1 MTEHAGAG
9 PAGFDPLVSDTVR
22 DPHQLYRDMRARCPV
37 QHSDRYNGFWAI
49 TRYDD
54 ARCVPPEWGTF
65 ITTVQNIVPKIAF
78 AGRGPPLPLDPPE
91 HTAYRTILNP
101 LMSASRVAAVE
112 PEVRQYARRCLRPM
126 LERGHGDFG
135 VEFAGNYPVMSFA
148 RFLNVAGDTMAR
160 VQAHF
165 LDFNKA
171 IKDDEPDGMR
181 AASLALYDLTREL
194 IADREANPLDP
205 AVDPATAL
213 LQARPGGEPLPR
225 ELVVGTLR
233 QVLLVGIVA
242 PRFVLGSFAVHLAA
256 DPALAGRLRA
266 DPSLIPDA
274 VEELLRL
281 YSPYRGFARTP
292 NKDTE
297 IGGCLIR
304 KDEPIAMVFTSAN
317 RDEDVFPDPDVFKL
331 GRPARHIAFGLGPHH
346 CPGASWARME
356 LRVAMEELLAATAS
370 FELAGPVEMTR
381 WPEFGPESVPLRLHG
396 NERLHGRDRR

>member
-1 MTEHAGAG
+1 MTEYAGAG

-54 ARCVPPEWGTF
+54 VRRVLTESDTF
-65 ITTVQNIVPKIAF
+65 ITSVQNIVPKIAF
-78 AGRGPPLPLDPPE
+78 TGRRPPLHLDPPE

-101 LMSASRVAAVE
+101 LMSAARVAAVE
-112 PEVRQYARRCLRPM
+112 PEVREYARRCLRPM
-126 LERGHGDFG
+126 LDRGHGDFG
-135 VEFAGNYPVMSFA
+135 VEFAGNFPVMAFA
-148 RFLNVAGDTMAR
+148 RFLNVDNDTMAR

-194 IADREANPLDP
+194 IADREQCPRDP
-205 AVDPATAL
+205 ATDPATAL
-213 LQARPGGEPLPR
+213 LRARPGGAPLPR

-242 PRFVLGSFAVHLAA
+242 PRFVLGSFAVHLAG
-256 DPALAGRLRA
+256 DPALASRLRA
-266 DPSLIPDA
+266 EPSLVPEA

-292 NKDTE
+292 NRDVE

-317 RDEDVFPDPDVFKL
+317 RDEDVFTDPDAFRL
-331 GRPARHIAFGLGPHH
+331 GRQADDGRRHIAFGLGPHH
-346 CPGASWARME
+346 CPGANWARME
-356 LRVAMEELLAATAS
+356 LRVALEELLAATDG
-370 FELAGPVEMTR
+370 FELTGPVEMTR

-396 NERLHGRDRR
+396 RECP